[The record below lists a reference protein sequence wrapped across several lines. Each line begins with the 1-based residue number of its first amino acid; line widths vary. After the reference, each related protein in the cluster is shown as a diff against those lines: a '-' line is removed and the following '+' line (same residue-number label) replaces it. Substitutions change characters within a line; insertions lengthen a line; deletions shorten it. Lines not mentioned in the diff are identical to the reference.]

1 MAKTK
6 NVLPVFTIGGCVEK
20 YPFLYDYDIPEY
32 VKNVALQVKKKCNS
46 IYY

>member
-6 NVLPVFTIGGCVEK
+6 TVLPVFTIGEFVEK
-20 YPFLYDYDIPEY
+20 YPFLYYDVPEY